1 MYIWYVN
8 PPCGSGDGDY
18 SDIHPFQSLMSLTCS
33 EFATLPQIPQN
44 RVEPGWKVKTISN
57 IWISGGASLGLGCW
71 MPPSSPVESYSR
83 RNLEKQLGRN
93 NHTPTFLSLF
103 GKPTLQLFS
112 PKEHDLN
119 HHLASSD
126 CVLTLYQ
133 KVSSNSWCQIWPHF
147 AKCHDDGRIKVL
159 QHSIPIYTLVLNEDI
174 EIECYVERLRHKSL
188 GDI

>member
-57 IWISGGASLGLGCW
+57 IWISGGASPVLGCW

-112 PKEHDLN
+112 PKEHETWPWRKRLP
-119 HHLASSD
+119 
-126 CVLTLYQ
+126 
-133 KVSSNSWCQIWPHF
+133 SNPLKSRPALILPFPWKTEDYPFKQNENFRPNKTW
-147 AKCHDDGRIKVL
+147 L
-159 QHSIPIYTLVLNEDI
+159 QTVVD
-174 EIECYVERLRHKSL
+174 
-188 GDI
+188 

>member
-44 RVEPGWKVKTISN
+44 RVEPWWKVKTISN

-126 CVLTLYQ
+126 CVLTWDQKSFPKQLVPDLTAFCKMPWWWKNQSFAAFYTNLY
-133 KVSSNSWCQIWPHF
+133 SSVKWGHWNWMLC
-147 AKCHDDGRIKVL
+147 R
-159 QHSIPIYTLVLNEDI
+159 E
-174 EIECYVERLRHKSL
+174 VEA
-188 GDI
+188 

>member
-33 EFATLPQIPQN
+33 EFATLPKIPQN

-57 IWISGGASLGLGCW
+57 IWISGGASRGLGCW

-119 HHLASSD
+119 HHLASSHQGS
-126 CVLTLYQ
+126 L
-133 KVSSNSWCQIWPHF
+133 KVPKMVFFIKLIFEVWIF
-147 AKCHDDGRIKVL
+147 YKYAKL
-159 QHSIPIYTLVLNEDI
+159 SFL
-174 EIECYVERLRHKSL
+174 
-188 GDI
+188 

>member
-119 HHLASSD
+119 HHFASSD
-126 CVLTLYQ
+126 CVLTLYK
-133 KVSSNSWCQIWPHF
+133 KVSQNCWCQIWPQF
-147 AKCHDDGRIKVL
+147 AKCHDGRIKVL
-159 QHSIPIYTLVLNEDI
+159 QHFIPIYTLVLSEDI

>member
-44 RVEPGWKVKTISN
+44 WVEPGWKVKAISN

-103 GKPTLQLFS
+103 GKPTLQLFF

-126 CVLTLYQ
+126 CVLTYQ
-133 KVSSNSWCQIWPHF
+133 KVSPNSWCQIWPHF

-159 QHSIPIYTLVLNEDI
+159 QHFIPIYTLGLNKDI